1 MKKAIAVLPK
11 KRGPGRPPT
20 GGRDPLLNFRA
31 PAELTK
37 LIDAWGAGQSPSLSR
52 SEAIRALIERGLRL
66 RKS

>member
-31 PAELTK
+31 PDELTK
-37 LIDAWGAGQSPSLSR
+37 RIDAWGESQQPQLSR
-52 SEAIRALIERGLRL
+52 SEAIRALIEKGLS
-66 RKS
+66 RK